1 MEWKPLQWLVV
12 YPKTIKRIHI
22 YFNCFQLFNIMIY
35 TSTNN
40 EFFVLKYRIAK
51 FRYYYSINTFCSL

>member
-1 MEWKPLQWLVV
+1 MVDCISKDNKKNS
-12 YPKTIKRIHI
+12 YI
-22 YFNCFQLFNIMIY
+22 FNCFQLFNIMIY